1 MINRCGPLGLI
12 AALLVSGV
20 THGAETLAWT
30 ARPSQEQ
37 PTTIERSDEQQARTW
52 GLSSDEWTRYREL
65 MRGPLGIYSPNLDP
79 LTALGIEARSDE
91 EQRRYAELQVQAEA
105 RRIEKL
111 LAYQRAYDAAWQRL
125 HPDMPR
131 VVLPDTGA
139 AFLPAIP
146 ATGERLAVFVKDACT
161 ACDHTVQRLQAAGV
175 GFDLYLVGSHND
187 DALIR
192 TWARRISIDPAKVSN
207 RTITLNHDA
216 GRWLLLGLPG
226 ELPAVLR
233 KVNGQWQRQ

>member
-1 MINRCGPLGLI
+1 MIDRNSTLGLI

-20 THGAETLAWT
+20 TQGAEVLPST
-30 ARPSQEQ
+30 ARPSREQ
-37 PTTIERSDEQQARTW
+37 STVIEHSDEQQARAW
-52 GLSSDEWTRYREL
+52 GLSSGEWTRYREL

-105 RRIEKL
+105 RRVEKL

-125 HPDMPR
+125 HPGLPR
-131 VVLPDTGA
+131 VVLPDAGA
-139 AFLPAIP
+139 ASSPAVP
-146 ATGERLAVFVKDACT
+146 AAGERIAVFVKDACT
-161 ACDHTVQRLQAAGV
+161 ACDHAIQRLQAAGV
-175 GFDLYLVGSHND
+175 GFDLYLVGSRND
-187 DALIR
+187 DAFIR
-192 TWARRISIDPAKVSN
+192 TWARRIGIDPAKVSN

-226 ELPAVLR
+226 DLPAVLR